1 MEREP
6 HFKALLALL
15 FVGVLMGALDLAII
29 GPALPAIR
37 AEFGLNSRELALLFN
52 AYVLCQLLG
61 TPLLAKMSD
70 RVGPRNI
77 YIFSLSCFA
86 LGSLLLV
93 VAPNA
98 GWLFAGRAIQGFGA
112 GGIFPVASAVIGTQL
127 PPSKRGPALGLIGV
141 VWGVAFLIGPILG
154 GILLRFSWHWL
165 FIINL
170 PIAAILIGGAFK
182 LLNSV
187 EQRNS
192 DPKPFD
198 IGGATLLSIAL
209 TTLVIALNNF
219 DPTTISDS
227 LRSPFVVPILMVSI
241 IAARLF
247 WGVEKRAV
255 DPIIR
260 PAFFASRQIRV
271 TCLTA
276 LGIGAMQTVNVFYP
290 TLAVLAMG
298 IEVSDAA
305 WLMLPSVIAAT
316 LMSPVVGKLLNSVG
330 SRRIIIA
337 SLIFALI
344 SISTYAFATLT
355 VPVFIAAGVVGG
367 IGSAGLLGAPLRL
380 ILLNESRPEDRGA
393 MQGLLNVFYS
403 TGRLTGAAVV
413 GTIAASQGGGA
424 GGYQAAMMFMA
435 ALAVLLIGVAS
446 KLKSRAAEQLDA
458 ARGAESAST

>member
-1 MEREP
+1 MRR
-6 HFKALLALL
+6 L
-15 FVGVLMGALDLAII
+15 I
-29 GPALPAIR
+29 
-37 AEFGLNSRELALLFN
+37 
-52 AYVLCQLLG
+52 
-61 TPLLAKMSD
+61 
-70 RVGPRNI
+70 
-77 YIFSLSCFA
+77 
-86 LGSLLLV
+86 V
-93 VAPNA
+93 V
-98 GWLFAGRAIQGFGA
+98 
-112 GGIFPVASAVIGTQL
+112 
-127 PPSKRGPALGLIGV
+127 
-141 VWGVAFLIGPILG
+141 
-154 GILLRFSWHWL
+154 
-165 FIINL
+165 
-170 PIAAILIGGAFK
+170 
-182 LLNSV
+182 
-187 EQRNS
+187 
-192 DPKPFD
+192 
-198 IGGATLLSIAL
+198 
-209 TTLVIALNNF
+209 
-219 DPTTISDS
+219 
-227 LRSPFVVPILMVSI
+227 
-241 IAARLF
+241 
-247 WGVEKRAV
+247 
-255 DPIIR
+255 
-260 PAFFASRQIRV
+260 
-271 TCLTA
+271 
-276 LGIGAMQTVNVFYP
+276 
-290 TLAVLAMG
+290 LAVLAMG

-305 WLMLPSVIAAT
+305 WLMLPSVIAAP